1 MSKEIIIVLKDGMK
15 YAGNE
20 YRYNHYKRRFEL
32 LNDVCIAGAFPPDQ
46 IREIRTR
53 LKTWTLTIG
62 NDSYTLDSFDMQYLS
77 KLLKEA
83 GF

>member
-1 MSKEIIIVLKDGMK
+1 MYFEI
-15 YAGNE
+15 E
-20 YRYNHYKRRFEL
+20 EL
-32 LNDVCIAGAFPPDQ
+32 P
-46 IREIRTR
+46 R
-53 LKTWTLTIG
+53 LKKWTLTIG

>member
-1 MSKEIIIVLKDGMK
+1 MYFIKIKG
-15 YAGNE
+15 
-20 YRYNHYKRRFEL
+20 H
-32 LNDVCIAGAFPPDQ
+32 P
-46 IREIRTR
+46 R
-53 LKTWTLTIG
+53 LKKWTLTIG